1 MSLAPGTRLGPYEII
16 SSLGAGGMGEV
27 YRARDT
33 RLGRDVAVK
42 VLPDR
47 LSSNPGVRARFERE
61 ARAVSSLNHPNIC
74 TLFDVGR
81 EGSIDFLVME
91 LIEGETLSDRLARG
105 PLPTGELLRI
115 GAQIAAALDRA
126 HRAGVVHRDLKP
138 GNVML
143 TKSGAKLMDFGLA
156 KPADHGVVAPGLTV
170 APTATSP
177 LTADGA
183 IVGTFQYMPPEQLE
197 GKEADGRSD
206 LFALGLVIYEMA
218 TGRRAFEG
226 ATQASLI
233 AAILKDEPRP
243 ISAISTIAPAGLDR
257 LVRQCLRKDP
267 DERIQSAHDV
277 RLRLDEIAEA
287 GPSAGPGA
295 DGATRRGRRR
305 ELAAWATAAL
315 AVMLAV
321 AFRAGSPAKPAAATP
336 VLVASIATA
345 EGTDLLPGIPSMA
358 LTRDGTRL
366 AFVARGPGGSGL
378 WIRALDETDPRLL
391 AASDDAECPFW
402 SPDGKF
408 IGFHSGGQLRRIDVA
423 GGSSEVLATM
433 SDCFGAS
440 WEEDGFIY
448 FVPDRRSPIMKI
460 PASGG
465 QATTIELKSTAGTR
479 MYTQPSLLPDRRHI
493 LYTVNE
499 TWEGG
504 SDSGIYVATVDGREE
519 KRLLPVLSN
528 ARFVPPGVLVYGRE
542 GSLRAQKFDP
552 DRLALDGDPRVL
564 LEGVQYIGFYQSH
577 LFTIA
582 DTGRLAYVAGRG
594 APARQLTWV
603 DRKGEILGTVG
614 EPGNY
619 FSPRISRD
627 GRRVAYDLSETT
639 TDSGDIWTYDLERRI
654 PTRLTFDPRNESAP
668 VWSPDDRRLLFFADY
683 PGHSD
688 LVAIAADGAGKAET
702 VLSNG
707 ASNVAGDW
715 SKDGNAIILE
725 STSAGG
731 ARADHA
737 RTDLVLYRPADK
749 QQADWMATPF
759 GERQARFSPDGNWIS
774 YESNESGRDEVYVR
788 GIASGGK
795 WRVSTDGG
803 GSAVWRR
810 DGREL
815 FYLSRDSRIMSVTV
829 RPGATFDV
837 SSPVPLF
844 RIPGD
849 ILDLSIATQYDVT
862 PDGQRFLM
870 NLNARDRGK
879 SRITFVSNWTS
890 LSSSL

>member
-1 MSLAPGTRLGPYEII
+1 MPLASGTRLGPYEIL

-42 VLPDR
+42 VLPER
-47 LSSNPGVRARFERE
+47 LSSNPNVRARFERE

-74 TLFDVGR
+74 SLFDVGR
-81 EGSIDFLVME
+81 EGVVDFLVME
-91 LIEGETLSDRLARG
+91 LIEGETLAERVARG
-105 PLPTGELLRI
+105 PLPVAEVLKI
-115 GAQIAAALDRA
+115 GAQIAGALDRA

-156 KPADHGVVAPGLTV
+156 KPADSGMVAAGLTV

-197 GKEADGRSD
+197 GKEADARSD

-226 ATQASLI
+226 KTQASLI

-243 ISAISTIAPAGLDR
+243 ISAVVTLAPAALDR
-257 LVRQCLRKDP
+257 IVRQCLRKDP

-277 RLRLDEIAEA
+277 RLRLEEIAEA
-287 GPSAGPGA
+287 GPAAEPVAGASSRPG
-295 DGATRRGRRR
+295 RWR
-305 ELAAWATAAL
+305 EMAAWATAAL
-315 AVMLAV
+315 AVLLAV
-321 AFRAGSPAKPAAATP
+321 AFRVASSTKPSVATP

-345 EGTDLLPGIPSMA
+345 EGTDLLPGVPAIA
-358 LTRDGTRL
+358 LSRDGSRL
-366 AFVARGPGGSGL
+366 AFAARGSGGAGL
-378 WIRALDETDPRLL
+378 WVRALDEGNPRLL

-408 IGFHSGGQLRRIDVA
+408 IGFHSEGQLKRIDLS
-423 GGSSEVLATM
+423 GGSSEVLAPM
-433 SDCFGAS
+433 ANCFGAS
-440 WEEDGFIY
+440 WGEDGYIY
-448 FVPDRRSPIMKI
+448 FVPDRRAPIMRI

-479 MYTQPSLLPDRRHI
+479 MYSQPSLLPDRRHI
-493 LYTVNE
+493 LYSVNE

-504 SDSGIYVATVDGREE
+504 DNSGIYLATVDGKEE
-519 KRLLPVLSN
+519 KRLLPALSN
-528 ARFVPPGVLVYGRE
+528 ARFVPPGDLVYGQN

-552 DRLALDGDPRVL
+552 DRLALGGDPRVL
-564 LEGVQYIGFYQSH
+564 LEGVQYVGFYQSH
-577 LFTIA
+577 LFTIS
-582 DTGRLAYVAGRG
+582 DTGRLAFVGGRG
-594 APARQLTWV
+594 APGRQLTWV
-603 DRKGEILGTVG
+603 DRKGAVLGTVG

-688 LVAIAADGAGKAET
+688 LVTIAADGGGQPET

-707 ASNVAGDW
+707 GNNVAGDW
-715 SKDGNAIILE
+715 SRDGSTIVLE
-725 STSAGG
+725 CTGAGG
-731 ARADHA
+731 TRTALAA
-737 RTDLVLYRPADK
+737 RTDLLLYRLADK
-749 QQADWMATPF
+749 KQVDWMATPF

-774 YESNESGRDEVYVR
+774 YESNESGREEVYVR
-788 GIASGGK
+788 GVASGGK
-795 WRVSTDGG
+795 VRVSTDGG
-803 GSAVWRR
+803 GSAVWSR

-815 FYLSRDSRIMSVTV
+815 FYLSRDSHIMSVAV
-829 RPGATFDV
+829 RPGTTFEG
-837 SSPVPLF
+837 SRPVALF
-844 RIPGD
+844 RTPGEV
-849 ILDLSIATQYDVT
+849 LELSIATQYDVS
-862 PDGQRFLM
+862 PDGRFLM
-870 NLNARDRGK
+870 NLNASDRSK
-879 SRITFVSNWTS
+879 SLITLVSDWTS
-890 LSSSL
+890 LSPLH

>member
-1 MSLAPGTRLGPYEII
+1 MSLPAGTRLGPYQIL

-42 VLPDR
+42 VLPER

-81 EGSIDFLVME
+81 EGAVDFLVME
-91 LIEGETLSDRLARG
+91 LIEGETLADRLARG
-105 PLPTGELLRI
+105 PLPMPELLKFA
-115 GAQIAAALDRA
+115 AQVASALDRA
-126 HRAGVVHRDLKP
+126 HRAGVIHRDLKP

-156 KPADHGVVAPGLTV
+156 KPADSGVVSPGLTV

-197 GKEADGRSD
+197 GKEADARSD
-206 LFALGLVIYEMA
+206 LFGLGLVIYEMA

-226 ATQASLI
+226 TTQASLI
-233 AAILKDEPRP
+233 AAILKDEPKP
-243 ISAISTIAPAGLDR
+243 IRATSTLSPAALDR
-257 LVRQCLRKDP
+257 LVSQCLRKDP

-277 RLRLDEIAEA
+277 RLRLEEIAEGGASNEAAAVAAA
-287 GPSAGPGA
+287 GSRRSPWRERVAWGA
-295 DGATRRGRRR
+295 
-305 ELAAWATAAL
+305 AAL
-315 AVMLAV
+315 AAGLAIALKV
-321 AFRAGSPAKPAAATP
+321 APSQP
-336 VLVASIATA
+336 IATASLLVTAIAPA
-345 EGTDLLPGIPSMA
+345 EGTDVVPGVPVMA
-358 LTRDGTRL
+358 LSRDGSRL
-366 AFVARGPGGSGL
+366 AFVARGPGGAGL
-378 WIRALDETDPRLL
+378 WIRALDETSPRLL
-391 AASDDAECPFW
+391 AASDDAQCPFW
-402 SPDGKF
+402 SPDGRF
-408 IGFHSGGQLRRIDVA
+408 IGFHSGGRLKRVDVA
-423 GGSSEVLATM
+423 GGSTEVLASM

-440 WEEDGFIY
+440 WGEDGFIY
-448 FVPDRRSPIMKI
+448 FVPDRRSPIMRV

-479 MYTQPSLLPDRRHI
+479 MYSQPSLLPDRRHI
-493 LYTVNE
+493 LYSVNE

-504 SDSGIYVATVDGREE
+504 NNSGIYVASVDGKEE
-519 KRLLPVLSN
+519 KRLLPALSN
-528 ARFVPPGVLVYGRE
+528 ARFVPPGYLVYGRE

-552 DRLALDGDPRVL
+552 DRLALGGEPRVL

-577 LFTIA
+577 LFTIS
-582 DTGRLAYVAGRG
+582 DTGRLAYVGGRG
-594 APARQLTWV
+594 APGRNLSWV
-603 DRKGEILGTVG
+603 DRTGAVVGTVG

-688 LVAIAADGAGKAET
+688 LVAIAADGAGQAET

-707 ASNVAGDW
+707 KNNVPGDW
-715 SKDGNAIILE
+715 SKDGSTILLE
-725 STSAGG
+725 TRAGG
-731 ARADHA
+731 AG
-737 RTDLVLYRPADK
+737 TDLLLYRPADK
-749 QQADWMATPF
+749 HQADWMATPF
-759 GERQARFSPDGNWIS
+759 GERQARFSPDGNWIA
-774 YESNESGRDEVYVR
+774 YESNESGREEVYVR
-788 GIASGGK
+788 GVASGGK
-795 WRVSTDGG
+795 SRVSTDGG

-815 FYLSRDSRIMSVTV
+815 FYLSRDHRVMSVAV
-829 RPGATFDV
+829 RPGATFEA
-837 SSPVPLF
+837 SRPVPLF

-849 ILDLSIATQYDVT
+849 VLELSIATQYDVA

-870 NLNARDRGK
+870 NLSTSTQGK
-879 SRITFVSNWTS
+879 SLITLVSDWTA
-890 LSSSL
+890 LSPLH